1 MLNGAD
7 LQPIGWKIMVE
18 VVAMCEYRLIVEIPY
33 EFQDRNSGESKISK
47 KATIEYME
55 QLKDLRKRGIK
66 HDSVIVTRWSPE
78 FTKSMVKKYCPEEKA
93 ESITKSKAE

>member
-1 MLNGAD
+1 
-7 LQPIGWKIMVE
+7 
-18 VVAMCEYRLIVEIPY
+18 
-33 EFQDRNSGESKISK
+33 
-47 KATIEYME
+47 ME

-78 FTKSMVKKYCPEEKA
+78 FTKSMVKKYCPEEKT